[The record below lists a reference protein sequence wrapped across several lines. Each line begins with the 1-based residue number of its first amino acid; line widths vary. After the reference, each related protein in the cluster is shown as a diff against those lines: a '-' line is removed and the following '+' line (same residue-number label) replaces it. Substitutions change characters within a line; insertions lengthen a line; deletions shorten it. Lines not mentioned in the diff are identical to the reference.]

1 MPMTLSASQCPNP
14 LRSSAS
20 GGRSTMETLRD
31 REPRHPTAR
40 MLAPPVAARQAS
52 GPVFAARLA
61 GIDPSVDGLRAHA
74 HGIVAGEQDAQPAA
88 DGRRRPA
95 AAQLL
100 RHPRPQP
107 VMRQAMRLARFG
119 APPGGLALGRPGD
132 VIAAR
137 PRPGLEPP
145 GPIGTAGFA
154 LVGREPRV
162 ALDLTADGGR
172 AAPDHRADRPY
183 AGPVAD
189 LDQDDLAFLFRQV
202 RIYFPHRCN
211 IPSDWLSGQSPIT
224 GVALSIRQ
232 RANNSLYNCMQ

>member
-1 MPMTLSASQCPNP
+1 MPMTLSASQWPNP

-20 GGRSTMETLRD
+20 GGRSAMETLPGI

-40 MLAPPVAARQAS
+40 MLAPPPVAARQAS
-52 GPVFAARLA
+52 GPAFAARLA
-61 GIDPSVDGLRAHA
+61 GMDPSVDGLRAHA

-119 APPGGLALGRPGD
+119 APPGGLAPGRPGD
-132 VIAAR
+132 VMAAR

-145 GPIGTAGFA
+145 GPIGTVGFA

-162 ALDLTADGGR
+162 AFDLTADGGR

-189 LDQDDLAFLFRQV
+189 LDLDDLAFLFRQV
-202 RIYFPHRCN
+202 RIHFPHRCN
-211 IPSDWLSGQSPIT
+211 IPSGL
-224 GVALSIRQ
+224 VF
-232 RANNSLYNCMQ
+232 